1 MANKGS
7 DGVERG
13 GAGAD
18 AGAVGVGDGDGRGGG
33 REAAEG
39 AYALELAVVERG
51 LLGAGSREHD
61 GVPGRHARR
70 VARGQSQPAPR
81 LSQRRCRLLRRAR
94 PPPSRARV
102 HRRRLPRLGPPDSD
116 QAAAGLSVDSLL
128 PEHRSLSSTG
138 ALTGYQL
145 GSWCQAPKPSILSQF
160 RDTVS

>member
-18 AGAVGVGDGDGRGGG
+18 AGAVGVRDGDGRGGG

-39 AYALELAVVERG
+39 AGALELAVVERG
-51 LLGAGSREHD
+51 LLRAGGREHD

-70 VARGQSQPAPR
+70 VARGQPQPAPR
-81 LSQRRCRLLRRAR
+81 LSQRRRRLLRRAR

-116 QAAAGLSVDSLL
+116 RAAAVLVSLL
-128 PEHRSLSSTG
+128 PEH
-138 ALTGYQL
+138 
-145 GSWCQAPKPSILSQF
+145 
-160 RDTVS
+160 